1 MVMLLGLMVLV
12 TFPTFATCWKDAIRS
27 VAKQRVIR
35 ASEIGAY
42 VYCHRAWWLRT
53 VGGIEPDDR
62 ARFDRGIEAHHR
74 HGTVCV

>member
-1 MVMLLGLMVLV
+1 
-12 TFPTFATCWKDAIRS
+12 

-53 VGGIEPDDR
+53 VGGIEPADR
-62 ARFDRGIEAHHR
+62 ARFDHGIEAHHR
-74 HGTVCV
+74 HGSRVRLARVLVVVGLALVVVALLMLVIG

>member
-1 MVMLLGLMVLV
+1 M
-12 TFPTFATCWKDAIRS
+12 
-27 VAKQRVIR
+27 R

-74 HGTVCV
+74 HGTRVRLARVLLFVAVALIVAALLMLIVG

>member
-1 MVMLLGLMVLV
+1 M
-12 TFPTFATCWKDAIRS
+12 
-27 VAKQRVIR
+27 AKQRVIR

-53 VGGIEPDDR
+53 VGGIEPADR

-74 HGTVCV
+74 HGTRVRLARVLLFVAAALIVVALLILIAG

>member
-1 MVMLLGLMVLV
+1 M
-12 TFPTFATCWKDAIRS
+12 
-27 VAKQRVIR
+27 AKQRVIR

-74 HGTVCV
+74 HGTRVRLARVLLFVAVALIVAALLMLIVG